1 MVDQV
6 DVDGSGSIEF
16 LEFLLLMGRMIK
28 DIPND
33 NDLRDIFVG
42 ENNVV
47 GEIQNMLTAAVFDKD
62 RGGFVSST
70 ELKYVMSQL
79 GVNFTD
85 EELQEMIVEVSDDV
99 IINE

>member
-42 ENNVV
+42 ENNNRV
-47 GEIQNMLTAAVFDKD
+47 GEILNMYTAAVFDKD

-85 EELQEMIVEVSDDV
+85 EELQEMIVEVGDDV
-99 IINE
+99 VIN